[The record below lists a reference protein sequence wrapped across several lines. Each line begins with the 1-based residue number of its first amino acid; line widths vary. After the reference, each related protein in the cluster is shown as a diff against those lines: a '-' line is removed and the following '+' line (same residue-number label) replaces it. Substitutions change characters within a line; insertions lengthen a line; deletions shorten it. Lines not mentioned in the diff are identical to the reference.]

1 MFGIICNHQNE
12 WCRHKTPKTIILLK
26 PLPHLNVTNR
36 QVQTDS
42 SYWNNLKKIIQTL
55 INIWYKS
62 LFIESS
68 HWFLN
73 SFFCRCMKGYD
84 GERCGIQT
92 LGTVKN
98 EPTETNNAELVQT
111 VLVVIAVV
119 LSVISCT
126 AILLMTCAQ
135 WVWNCHTAKHTKRN
149 TTRHTIWWWGCSNQS
164 IRFWLKDFKVNG

>member
-42 SYWNNLKKIIQTL
+42 SYWNNLKKSFKHSSISDIKASSLSHHTDFLTL
-55 INIWYKS
+55 
-62 LFIESS
+62 
-68 HWFLN
+68 
-73 SFFCRCMKGYD
+73 FFCRCMKGYD

-149 TTRHTIWWWGCSNQS
+149 TTRHTIWW
-164 IRFWLKDFKVNG
+164 